1 MTKKTRL
8 SNIELLRVISMLMI
22 LGLHV
27 NFFSNG
33 WPEPDNVFT
42 ATGMQCMFFEHLCFG
57 AVNLF
62 VLISGWFGIRANIKG
77 FLNLIWMVMFF
88 MAIYISYCVA
98 TGSNLHDHR
107 MWLGLLGICGGGGW
121 FTASYIG
128 LYIISPILNAFIDSA
143 SMKKL
148 VCVLAVFYGYEV
160 IWGATS
166 SAGFFI
172 NGYSMT
178 SFIALYLL
186 AAALRRSDLRPSKLT
201 CFGIFIGCVLTN
213 GILHSLSVY
222 YGIRPASALFTGYY
236 SPFLVIGP
244 AALLLMF
251 AEIKPFGATASK
263 VINWFSA
270 SSFAVYLFHC
280 GCGNPVFVDIFKEQ
294 ASSIFQRY
302 SGIDYMWRII
312 GFMLGVY
319 MAATVLDQ
327 VRIAVW
333 KHLLGPAAGRLQAA
347 VERRIERA

>member
-33 WPEPDNVFT
+33 WPKPDNVFT

-62 VLISGWFGIRANIKG
+62 VLISGWFGIRANLKG

-88 MAIYISYCVA
+88 MAIYISYCIA
-98 TGSNLHDHR
+98 TGTNLHDHR

-148 VCVLAVFYGYEV
+148 VCVLAVFYGFEL
-160 IWGATS
+160 IWAATS
-166 SAGFFI
+166 SADFFL

-178 SFIALYLL
+178 SFMVLYLL
-186 AAALRRSDLRPSKLT
+186 AATLRRSNLRPSKLA
-201 CFGIFIGCVLTN
+201 CFGIFIGCVLAS
-213 GILHSLSVY
+213 GILNSLSIY
-222 YGIRPASALFTGYY
+222 YRIYQASKLFTTYY
-236 SPFLVIGP
+236 NPFLMIGTS
-244 AALLLMF
+244 ALLLMF

-263 VINWFSA
+263 VINWF
-270 SSFAVYLFHC
+270 HC

-294 ASSIFQRY
+294 ASTIFQRH
-302 SGIDYMWRII
+302 SGLDYMWRII

-333 KHLLGPAAGRLQAA
+333 KHVLGPAAGRLQAA
-347 VERRIERA
+347 VERRIERV